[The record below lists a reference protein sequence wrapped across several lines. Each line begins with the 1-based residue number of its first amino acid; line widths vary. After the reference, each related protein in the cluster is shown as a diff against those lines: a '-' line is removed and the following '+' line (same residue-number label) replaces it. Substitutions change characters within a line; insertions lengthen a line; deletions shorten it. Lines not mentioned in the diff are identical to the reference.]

1 MRYYR
6 ITNTTCDELLAIVKG
21 RVTLIKENTDFH
33 DEAILDGIRKENT
46 DFVKDFIKKKIGFD
60 DWRWKDI
67 TQAEY
72 ETFQAFGIKEI
83 DLNKELGNSE
93 DT

>member
-21 RVTLIKENTDFH
+21 RHGPFH
-33 DEAILDGIRKENT
+33 DEATLDGIRKENT
-46 DFVKDFIKKKIGFD
+46 DFVKDFIKKKIGLD
-60 DWRWKDI
+60 DWRWKYI

-83 DLNKELGNSE
+83 DLNEELGNGE

>member
-21 RVTLIKENTDFH
+21 LDGPFH

-46 DFVKDFIKKKIGFD
+46 DFIKEEIGSN
-60 DWRWKDI
+60 DWRWKYI
-67 TQAEY
+67 TQVEY

-83 DLNKELGNSE
+83 DLNEELGNSE